1 VIESDGTIINPNSGK
16 ALDVKGG
23 QGGGYANGTQ
33 VQIYEKHGRGN
44 QKWVLHPDGTII
56 NPESGKAL
64 DVSGSGTTNGT
75 KIQIWDKNGSVA
87 QKWEIYFVQN

>member
-1 VIESDGTIINPNSGK
+1 MTMMILSVI
-16 ALDVKGG
+16 
-23 QGGGYANGTQ
+23 Q
-33 VQIYEKHGRGN
+33 VRTHGRGN
-44 QKWVLHPDGTII
+44 QKWILHPDGTII

-87 QKWEIYFVQN
+87 QKWEIYFAQN